1 MKVLKFY
8 TKSIKTEK
16 VERIIWY
23 INDRTF
29 RSNIIKKVENYLSQ
43 NSLICIMDIAQL
55 YLDRIDFEK
64 EENKQFTVSKDKI
77 DYLLIGC
84 E

>member
-43 NSLICIMDIAQL
+43 NSLICIAQL

-64 EENKQFTVSKDKI
+64 EEKKQFTVSKDKI
-77 DYLLIGC
+77 DYLLIGG